1 MGRQVTTHDLWVD
14 GKSITITTGPISP
27 TGEMT
32 LTWNTPVNPKAFN
45 GAVVLLSNKPF
56 TAESFPVDG
65 TRYSGS
71 TAWTVPATSNGVV
84 GDAQVVAAFYGFFGD
99 VTTQTSVTVTGLD
112 PNSVYY
118 ASIHAASNV
127 LQYYTQGQQSYP
139 LEANNPTKQN
149 SAFAGSIPQA
159 SQPPAN
165 PSNGQVYFD
174 VSTSTVYMWNIAQG
188 AWIRANDKAVRTSPT
203 AIVER
208 GVLFFDQG
216 GNDLKFFDGSQWVL
230 ADTTNLRVKMGPVW
244 ALFTGSAEQTGALP
258 QTATVGDFILFVE
271 RQAISAPRVLEVM
284 FYSMG
289 QWLKPTPDQVQ
300 VNIGG
305 TWEPI
310 STPSYW
316 TAFGPSEPLPPSL
329 GDFYYN
335 LSTQDLM
342 IWDGATW
349 VKADSAEE
357 GVPSYSKVNV
367 GTDGTSAAREMVIND
382 VKTRLGYPVVC
393 VELKEENFNRAVN
406 SALSQIRQR
415 ADNAYEHRHISFTI
429 LGGPTGGQ
437 NVYYLNDPRDG
448 TNRIVNVLKIH
459 RINQL
464 GISSL
469 SAETGLYA
477 QSFFN
482 QLYQGSNVDIL
493 SIHLMAQL
501 SESYQRIFAG
511 DIMFTWNEARR
522 ELTILRR
529 IIQAQERV
537 VLEVMMEREE
547 QDLISDRYLRS
558 WIQDWAY
565 ADSMEQLGLIR
576 TKYPTGLPSATGG
589 LSLNGD
595 TLLQKASDLKTELLR
610 QISDFEIG
618 NGTSAGNAAF
628 LIG

>member
-14 GKSITITTGPISP
+14 GKSITITTSPISP
-27 TGEMT
+27 AGEMT

-45 GAVVLLSNKPF
+45 GAVVLLSNRPF
-56 TAESFPVDG
+56 TSESFPVDG

-71 TAWTVPATSNGVV
+71 TAWGTPATTNGVV

-112 PNSVYY
+112 PTSVYY

-139 LEANNPTKQN
+139 LEANNPTKNN

-165 PSNGQVYFD
+165 PTNGQVYFD
-174 VSTSTVYMWNIAQG
+174 VGTSTVYMWNTAQG

-216 GNDLKFFDGSQWVL
+216 ENQLKFFNGSQWVQ
-230 ADTTNLRVKMGPVW
+230 ADTTNLRVKMGPIW
-244 ALFTGSAEQTGALP
+244 APYTGSAQQTGALP

-271 RQAISAPRVLEVM
+271 RRAISSPRVLEVM

-305 TWEPI
+305 TWEGI

-316 TAFGPSEPLPPSL
+316 TAFGPFEPLPPSL

-342 IWDGATW
+342 IWDGSTW

-357 GVPSYSKVNV
+357 GTPSYAKVNV
-367 GTDGTSAAREMVIND
+367 GTDGTSAAREAVIND

-406 SALSQIRQR
+406 SALSNIRQL

-448 TNRIVNVLKIH
+448 TNRVVNVLRIH

-464 GISSL
+464 GISSM

-477 QSFFN
+477 QAFFN
-482 QLYQGSNVDIL
+482 QLYQGSNVDVL
-493 SIHLMAQL
+493 SIHLMSQL

-547 QDLISDRYLRS
+547 QDLINDRYLRS

-565 ADSMEQLGLIR
+565 ADAMEQLGLIR
-576 TKYPTGLPSATGG
+576 TKYPSGLPSATGG

-595 TLLQKASDLKTELLR
+595 TLLQKASDLKAELRR
-610 QISDFEIG
+610 QINDFEVG

>member
-14 GKSITITTGPISP
+14 GKSITITTSPISP
-27 TGEMT
+27 SGEMT
-32 LTWNTPVNPKAFN
+32 LTWNVPTNPKAYN
-45 GAVVLLSNKPF
+45 GAVVLLSDKPF

-65 TRYSGS
+65 TRYSAS
-71 TAWTVPATSNGVV
+71 TAWNIPASTNGMV
-84 GDAQVVAAFYGFFGD
+84 GQAQVVSAFYGFFGD
-99 VTTQTSVTVTGLD
+99 NTTQTAVTVTGLD

-127 LQYYTQGQQSYP
+127 LQYYTAGSQSYP
-139 LEANNPTKQN
+139 LEANNPTKNN
-149 SAFAGSIPQA
+149 SAYAGSIPQA
-159 SQPPAN
+159 SAPPSN
-165 PSNGQVYFD
+165 PTNGQVYFD
-174 VSTSTVYMWNIAQG
+174 TGTSTVYMWNATQG

-203 AIVER
+203 SIVER

-216 GNDLKFFDGSQWVL
+216 ENALKFFDGAQWVT
-230 ADTTNLRVKMGPVW
+230 ATSSNLRVKMGPTW
-244 ALFTGSAEQTGALP
+244 APFSGNAAQTTVYP
-258 QTATVGDFILFVE
+258 TAPTVGDFILFVE
-271 RQAISAPRVLEVM
+271 RQAISAPRVLEVL
-284 FYSMG
+284 FYSLG
-289 QWLKPTPDQVQ
+289 QWLKPAPDLVQ
-300 VNIGG
+300 IDIGG
-305 TWEPI
+305 TWLPI

-316 TAFGPSEPLPPSL
+316 TAFGPSEPVPPSL
-329 GDFYYN
+329 GEFYYN

-342 IWDGATW
+342 VWDGSQW

-357 GVPSYSKVNV
+357 GTPAYAKVNV
-367 GTDGTSAAREMVIND
+367 GTDGTSAAREMLIND

-406 SALSQIRQR
+406 SALSNIRQL
-415 ADNAYEHRHISFTI
+415 ADNAYEHRHVSFTLI
-429 LGGPTGGQ
+429 GGPNGGQ

-477 QSFFN
+477 QAFFN

-493 SIHLMAQL
+493 SLHLMSQL

-529 IIQAQERV
+529 LIQAQERV

-547 QDLISDRYLRS
+547 QELINDRYLRS

-565 ADSMEQLGLIR
+565 ADAMEQLGLIR
-576 TKYPTGLPSATGG
+576 TKYPSGLPSAGGG

-595 TLLQKASDLKTELLR
+595 TLLQKAADLKTELRR
-610 QISDFEIG
+610 QINDYEVG

>member
-14 GKSITITTGPISP
+14 GKSIAITTGPISP

-45 GAVVLLSNKPF
+45 GAVVLLSDAPF

-71 TAWTVPATSNGVV
+71 TAWGVPATSNGVA
-84 GDAQVVAAFYGFFGD
+84 GMSQVVAAFYGFFGD
-99 VTTQTSVTVTGLD
+99 VTTQTAVTVTGLD
-112 PNSVYY
+112 PSSVYY
-118 ASIHAASNV
+118 ASIHTASNV
-127 LQYYTQGQQSYP
+127 LQYYTAGSQSYP
-139 LEANNPTKQN
+139 LESNNPPKNN

-165 PSNGQVYFD
+165 PTNGQVYFD
-174 VSTSTVYMWNIAQG
+174 VGSSTVFMWSTTQG
-188 AWIRANDKAVRTSPT
+188 AWLRANDKAVRTSPT
-203 AIVER
+203 ALVER

-216 GNDLKFFDGSQWVL
+216 EDVLKFFNGSQWVL
-230 ADTTNLRVKMGPVW
+230 ADSTNLRVKMGPVW
-244 ALFTGSAEQTGALP
+244 APFTGTAEQVGAPPTSSLP
-258 QTATVGDFILFVE
+258 GDFILFVE
-271 RQAISAPRVLEVM
+271 RQAVSAPRVLEVM
-284 FYSMG
+284 FYSLG
-289 QWLKPTPDQVQ
+289 QWFKPTPDLVQ

-305 TWEPI
+305 IWESI
-310 STPSYW
+310 SAPSYW
-316 TAFGPSEPLPPSL
+316 TAFGRQTPLPPYL

-342 IWDGATW
+342 IWDGSVW
-349 VKADSAEE
+349 VKADNAEE
-357 GVPSYSKVNV
+357 GTPSYAKVNV
-367 GTDGTSAAREMVIND
+367 GTDGTSAAREMIIND

-406 SALSQIRQR
+406 SALAQIRLY
-415 ADNAYEHRHISFTI
+415 ADNAYEHRHISFTLI
-429 LGGPTGGQ
+429 GGPNGGQ
-437 NVYYLNDPRDG
+437 NTYYLNDPRDG
-448 TNRIVNVLKIH
+448 TNKIVNVLKIH

-477 QSFFN
+477 QAFFN
-482 QLYQGSNVDIL
+482 QLYQGSSVDTL
-493 SIHLMAQL
+493 SIHLMSQL
-501 SESYQRIFAG
+501 SETFQRIFAG

-529 IIQAQERV
+529 RIQAQERV
-537 VLEVMMEREE
+537 VIEVMMEREE
-547 QDLISDRYLRS
+547 QELISDRYMRS

-565 ADSMEQLGLIR
+565 ADAMEQLGLIR
-576 TKYPTGLPSATGG
+576 TKYTSGLPSATGG

-595 TLLQKASDLKTELLR
+595 TLLQKASDLKTELRR
-610 QISDFEIG
+610 QINDFEIG
-618 NGTSAGNAAF
+618 NGTSAGNSAF